1 MGLPLPQIPSPPLP
15 PILSP
20 LRVSSPP
27 ASPIRS
33 LGYRAAM
40 IRLRAEAPSTS
51 HSLPLPPPI
60 ILSHTRP
67 DAPIIGTH
75 ILPIPAPTTS
85 SPPLL
90 LPSTNRREDRPEVT
104 LPPRKRLGI
113 VLGPRYEAI
122 RSDPERYVWF
132 GIMDTWDEML
142 EDMSMAPATD
152 DTELGR
158 RMTEFTTRVRQDTD
172 EIYTRLDDEQTERQ
186 LMAGRLNMLYRD
198 RLLASYSSTE
208 ERERL
213 GCTAGS
219 VTKICRQRTA
229 GDKGVAL
236 TWWNTHVKTVGHD
249 AAYGMPWKTLM
260 KMMTDKYCPRNE
272 IKKLEME
279 IWDLKVKGTD
289 LQRSGEKKP
298 YGGSKPLC
306 AKCNYHH
313 DGPHAPKCHKCNRV
327 GHLARDCRSTADAN
341 TSNNQRGT
349 GAGQKPTCYRN
360 VEPRDTSKRECQAEN
375 NNRCGKTRWMQCHR
389 VRKSVAV
396 RPCFVGDKPRL
407 KRRDGIPAIIVVLR
421 EMIVRSLGNE
431 TLIVHVTEQ
440 PGKGAPK
447 LLPKEDGRQVGRRS
461 DLRKY
466 PIFDDFPLVFPEDLR
481 GGLPPTRTSEFQS
494 ICTDPSDAPIARAPY
509 RLAPSEMKELSK
521 KLKELSNKGF
531 IRSSSSPC
539 GASVLFFKKKDGSFL
554 MCIDYR
560 ELNKTDGEEPLSIHD
575 VDLFDLF
582 KGRLSTRRIVLSQGI
597 RVDPTKIESI
607 KDWASPKTLTEIRQF
622 LVQETTEKIIQIKQR
637 MQAARDRQKSYTD
650 LKHKPMD
657 FQVGD
662 KVMLKVSPWK
672 GVVRFGKQG
681 KLNPRYVGPFKVL
694 EKVGSVAYK
703 LELLEELSRVHN
715 TFHVSNLKKC
725 YADEP

>member
-1 MGLPLPQIPSPPLP
+1 
-15 PILSP
+15 
-20 LRVSSPP
+20 
-27 ASPIRS
+27 
-33 LGYRAAM
+33 
-40 IRLRAEAPSTS
+40 
-51 HSLPLPPPI
+51 
-60 ILSHTRP
+60 
-67 DAPIIGTH
+67 
-75 ILPIPAPTTS
+75 
-85 SPPLL
+85 
-90 LPSTNRREDRPEVT
+90 
-104 LPPRKRLGI
+104 
-113 VLGPRYEAI
+113 
-122 RSDPERYVWF
+122 
-132 GIMDTWDEML
+132 
-142 EDMSMAPATD
+142 MSMAPATD

-172 EIYTRLDDEQTERQ
+172 EIYTRLDDEQSERQ

-279 IWDLKVKGTD
+279 IWDLKNLIKMKYCRCGLPD
-289 LQRSGEKKP
+289 LIYGSVVASKPQTMQESVEVVTGLIDKKIRTFAECQTEFKRKQDDNKKQQQNKRQNTGRAYTAGSGEKKP

-313 DGPHAPKCHKCNRV
+313 DGPCAPKCHKCNRV
-327 GHLARDCRSTADAN
+327 GHLARDCRSTANAN
-341 TSNNQRGT
+341 TANNQRGT

-539 GASVLFFKKKDGSFL
+539 GASVLFFKKKDGSF
-554 MCIDYR
+554 
-560 ELNKTDGEEPLSIHD
+560 
-575 VDLFDLF
+575 
-582 KGRLSTRRIVLSQGI
+582 
-597 RVDPTKIESI
+597 
-607 KDWASPKTLTEIRQF
+607 
-622 LVQETTEKIIQIKQR
+622 
-637 MQAARDRQKSYTD
+637 
-650 LKHKPMD
+650 
-657 FQVGD
+657 
-662 KVMLKVSPWK
+662 
-672 GVVRFGKQG
+672 
-681 KLNPRYVGPFKVL
+681 
-694 EKVGSVAYK
+694 
-703 LELLEELSRVHN
+703 
-715 TFHVSNLKKC
+715 
-725 YADEP
+725 

>member
-1 MGLPLPQIPSPPLP
+1 
-15 PILSP
+15 
-20 LRVSSPP
+20 
-27 ASPIRS
+27 
-33 LGYRAAM
+33 
-40 IRLRAEAPSTS
+40 
-51 HSLPLPPPI
+51 
-60 ILSHTRP
+60 
-67 DAPIIGTH
+67 
-75 ILPIPAPTTS
+75 
-85 SPPLL
+85 
-90 LPSTNRREDRPEVT
+90 
-104 LPPRKRLGI
+104 
-113 VLGPRYEAI
+113 
-122 RSDPERYVWF
+122 
-132 GIMDTWDEML
+132 
-142 EDMSMAPATD
+142 MSMAPATD

-172 EIYTRLDDEQTERQ
+172 EIYTRLDDEQSERQ

-279 IWDLKVKGTD
+279 IWDLKTEFKRKQDDNKKQQQNKRQITGRAYTAG
-289 LQRSGEKKP
+289 SGEKKP

-313 DGPHAPKCHKCNRV
+313 DGPCAPKCHKCNRV
-327 GHLARDCRSTADAN
+327 GHLARDCRSIANAN
-341 TSNNQRGT
+341 TANNQRGT

-509 RLAPSEMKELSK
+509 RLAPSEMKEILY
-521 KLKELSNKGF
+521 NVGF
-531 IRSSSSPC
+531 EYQ
-539 GASVLFFKKKDGSFL
+539 SV
-554 MCIDYR
+554 
-560 ELNKTDGEEPLSIHD
+560 TP
-575 VDLFDLF
+575 
-582 KGRLSTRRIVLSQGI
+582 RLR
-597 RVDPTKIESI
+597 
-607 KDWASPKTLTEIRQF
+607 
-622 LVQETTEKIIQIKQR
+622 
-637 MQAARDRQKSYTD
+637 
-650 LKHKPMD
+650 
-657 FQVGD
+657 
-662 KVMLKVSPWK
+662 
-672 GVVRFGKQG
+672 
-681 KLNPRYVGPFKVL
+681 
-694 EKVGSVAYK
+694 
-703 LELLEELSRVHN
+703 
-715 TFHVSNLKKC
+715 
-725 YADEP
+725 